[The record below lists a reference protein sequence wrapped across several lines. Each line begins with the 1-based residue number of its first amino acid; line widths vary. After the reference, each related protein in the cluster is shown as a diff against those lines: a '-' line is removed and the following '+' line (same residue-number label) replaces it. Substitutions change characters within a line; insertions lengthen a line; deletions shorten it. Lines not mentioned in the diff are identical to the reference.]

1 MFLQYCI
8 KLLAIFY
15 PLHFI
20 FFQYC
25 ITMHSIADLKCTQLH
40 TYIVYILEL
49 VPVVHNCT
57 IWLGNK
63 EKFTCKNKGLWWDH
77 FTFRF
82 KQYCSNWITVNIHCI
97 VNAIYV
103 KALHGKLC
111 MLMVLTTCDYHIR
124 QYSLCSWLSNTCMHA
139 CTWVVHKMELTF
151 SLCHTLAQTSTMLHE
166 TVSCDLANYTY
177 MVYYRMSS
185 LTSLSSWI
193 DNETSLAII
202 IKKETSCF

>member
-57 IWLGNK
+57 IWWRYK

-124 QYSLCSWLSNTCMHA
+124 QYSLCSWLSNTCMHG
-139 CTWVVHKMELTF
+139 CTWVVHKMEFTF
-151 SLCHTLAQTSTMLHE
+151 SLCHAVHTGTNI
-166 TVSCDLANYTY
+166 NYAAWN
-177 MVYYRMSS
+177 SELWFS
-185 LTSLSSWI
+185 
-193 DNETSLAII
+193 
-202 IKKETSCF
+202 